1 MDQNLLPPPGG
12 RYAPS
17 RRGVLAAAG
26 AVGITASLAS
36 VLPVRVAFADTPG
49 RTLVI
54 LSLRGGMDGLNALVP
69 GADPNYAGLR
79 ADIAI
84 PTGQLIS
91 MDRTFGL
98 HPAYASLRPLLD
110 AGKVAAVPA
119 AGLLDNSRSHFQD
132 TFELEIGGDG
142 QGSGYLTRLLSVLS
156 PGSAFRAVQEGGS
169 LPTAYLGATEALT
182 LNGIENFEA
191 SGWGES
197 AAEQAATSTA
207 LGALF
212 AGTDAARPYARGVA
226 TTLAALAEGREI
238 AAKPYTPADGVTYP
252 DEGLGRALQDIA
264 RLIKVGSG
272 VRVATLETGGYDTHV
287 GQGGVTGTLATLQKR
302 QADSIAAFFADLG
315 TKAADVTLVT
325 IQEFGRR
332 ADTNGNGGTDH
343 GGGGVMFVIGGGAVG
358 GVHGQW
364 RGLAP
369 DQLDD
374 HAVPV
379 LNDYRNVLGDAIRW
393 LGMSQ
398 AQLGTVFPGLTYTP
412 VGVTAA

>member
-1 MDQNLLPPPGG
+1 
-12 RYAPS
+12 
-17 RRGVLAAAG
+17 
-26 AVGITASLAS
+26 
-36 VLPVRVAFADTPG
+36 
-49 RTLVI
+49 
-54 LSLRGGMDGLNALVP
+54 MDGLNARVP

-98 HPAYASLRPLLD
+98 HPAYAHLRPLLD

-119 AGLLDNSRSHFQD
+119 AGLLDNSRNHFQD

-142 QGSGYLTRLLSVLS
+142 QRSGYLTRLLSVLS

-182 LNGIENFEA
+182 LNGIENFKA

-197 AAEQAATSTA
+197 AAEQAATSAA

-212 AGTDAARPYARGVA
+212 AGAARPYARGVA
-226 TTLAALAEGREI
+226 TTLAAFTEGREI

-272 VRVATLETGGYDTHV
+272 VRIATLETGGYDTHV

-302 QADSIAAFFADLG
+302 QADSIVAFFTDLG
-315 TKAADVTLVT
+315 RRPRTSPWSRSRSSAA
-325 IQEFGRR
+325 
-332 ADTNGNGGTDH
+332 
-343 GGGGVMFVIGGGAVG
+343 
-358 GVHGQW
+358 
-364 RGLAP
+364 AP
-369 DQLDD
+369 TRT
-374 HAVPV
+374 A
-379 LNDYRNVLGDAIRW
+379 
-393 LGMSQ
+393 
-398 AQLGTVFPGLTYTP
+398 
-412 VGVTAA
+412 TAAPTTAAPTTAAAGSCS

>member
-1 MDQNLLPPPGG
+1 MVKNLPAADQCTL
-12 RYAPS
+12 S

-26 AVGITASLAS
+26 AVGITAGVAS
-36 VLPVRVAFADTPG
+36 VLPIRMAFADTPG
-49 RTLVI
+49 RTLVVI
-54 LSLRGGMDGLNALVP
+54 SLRGGMDGLNALVP

-84 PTGQLIS
+84 PTGQLIP

-98 HPAYASLRPLLD
+98 HPAYASLKPLLD

-132 TFELEIGGDG
+132 TFNLEIGGAG
-142 QGSGYLTRLLSVLS
+142 QNSGYLARLLSVLS
-156 PGSAFRAVQEGGS
+156 PGSAFRGIQEGGS
-169 LPTAYLGATEALT
+169 LPTSYLGSAEALT
-182 LNGIENFEA
+182 LNGIDNFKA
-191 SGWGES
+191 NGWGQG
-197 AAEQAATSTA
+197 AEETATATA

-212 AGTDAARPYARGVA
+212 AGPDAGRPYARGVA
-226 TTLAALAEGREI
+226 TTLAALAEGKQI

-252 DEGLGRALQDIA
+252 DEGLGRALRDVA
-264 RLIKVGSG
+264 RLIKSG
-272 VRVATLETGGYDTHV
+272 TGLRVAAMETGGYDTHV
-287 GQGGVTGTLATLQKR
+287 GQGGVTGSLATLQKR
-302 QADSIAAFFADLG
+302 QGDSIAAFFADLG
-315 TKAADVTLVT
+315 PQAADVTLVT

-358 GVHGQW
+358 GVHGKW
-364 RGLAP
+364 TGLAP

-374 HAVPV
+374 GAVPV
-379 LNDYRNVLGDAIRW
+379 LNDYRNVLGDVIRW

-398 AQLGTVFPGLTYTP
+398 EQLGTVFPGLTHAP
-412 VGVTAA
+412 VGVTSA